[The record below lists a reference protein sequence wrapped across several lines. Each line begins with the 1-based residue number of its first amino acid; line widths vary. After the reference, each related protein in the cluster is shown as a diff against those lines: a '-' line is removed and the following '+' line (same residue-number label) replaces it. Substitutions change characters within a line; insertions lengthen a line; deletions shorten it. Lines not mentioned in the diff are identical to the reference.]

1 MKIKMK
7 RTLFLIIILTGIFTE
22 IQAQR
27 ALKARFKV
35 SYFDR
40 TNTSLFD
47 QHPDLDHIIV
57 SYRRDTAMTVILS
70 FRKNTTSLKRETY
83 YLPFE
88 GDRYM
93 LHKKYAK
100 LVLPKV
106 PKLEMQYFDGIKD
119 LSHIGSSLQT
129 TFRRDTVDNLFFYS
143 PFIGGI
149 KYPEPSPRHRARFK
163 GNVSLLQKQL
173 SSGFKQWKPLEISD
187 STLVITGVVERDGTL
202 GKLELI
208 SGNPSQ
214 FSNKTIQFI
223 TKEATTWIPAEQN
236 DRTVRYLVKFFVR
249 VNPDETITLSIY

>member
-1 MKIKMK
+1 MK

-22 IQAQR
+22 IQAQT

-47 QHPDLDHIIV
+47 KHPDLDYINI
-57 SYRRDTAMTVILS
+57 SYRGDTAMAVILS
-70 FRKNTTSLKRETY
+70 FRKKTTALNEERY

-106 PKLEMQYFDGIKD
+106 PKLEMQYFAGIKD
-119 LSHIGSSLQT
+119 LSHTRSRLKT
-129 TFRRDTVDNLFFYS
+129 TLRRDTVDNLFIYS
-143 PFIGGI
+143 TFTGED
-149 KYPEPSPRHRARFK
+149 KYYEPSPIHRARFK
-163 GNVSLLQKQL
+163 GEVSLLQQKL
-173 SSGFKQWKPLEISD
+173 SSGFKQWKPLKISD
-187 STLVITGVVERDGTL
+187 STLVITGLVERDGTI

-214 FSNKTIQFI
+214 FSNKAIQFL
-223 TKEATTWIPAEQN
+223 TQEATAWIPAEQHE
-236 DRTVRYLVKFFVR
+236 RTVKYLVKFFVR
-249 VNPDETITLSIY
+249 LNPDETITLSIL